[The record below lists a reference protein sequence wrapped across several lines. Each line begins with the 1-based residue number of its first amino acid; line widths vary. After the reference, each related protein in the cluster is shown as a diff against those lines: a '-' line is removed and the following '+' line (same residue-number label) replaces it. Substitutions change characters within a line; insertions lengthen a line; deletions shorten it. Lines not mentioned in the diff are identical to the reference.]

1 MSYDM
6 LAFDLDGTTITNT
19 YQMSPLFVELI
30 KEEKKHHYIC
40 IATGRSISDAYRY
53 YRLLELETMMICFN
67 GAFIYNP
74 RTKEVLYSKPLE
86 IAPNLNICKIF
97 LDKKVSNVIE
107 NVIISSGAHTYFLNT
122 RNQYLYQ
129 MLVDDDLPHTRMTVD
144 EMRGKEIHRI
154 VLSVKD
160 DKKSE
165 VGALLEYLK
174 KDVITDK
181 IEVYPWKS
189 HSEIVD
195 ISVGNV
201 DKWNALRKV
210 CEHEGLSTKKII
222 SIGDGVNDINM
233 LQNSL
238 MGICMKNAAD
248 PHKQSAA
255 FL

>member
-1 MSYDM
+1 
-6 LAFDLDGTTITNT
+6 
-19 YQMSPLFVELI
+19 
-30 KEEKKHHYIC
+30 
-40 IATGRSISDAYRY
+40 
-53 YRLLELETMMICFN
+53 MMICFN

-97 LDKKVSNVIE
+97 LDKEVSNVIE

-248 PHKQSAA
+248 NVKRKARYITAEDNNNNGAYIALVELLGLSQKLKSEKK
-255 FL
+255 LY

>member
-1 MSYDM
+1 
-6 LAFDLDGTTITNT
+6 
-19 YQMSPLFVELI
+19 
-30 KEEKKHHYIC
+30 
-40 IATGRSISDAYRY
+40 
-53 YRLLELETMMICFN
+53 MMI
-67 GAFIYNP
+67 
-74 RTKEVLYSKPLE
+74 
-86 IAPNLNICKIF
+86 
-97 LDKKVSNVIE
+97 
-107 NVIISSGAHTYFLNT
+107 
-122 RNQYLYQ
+122 
-129 MLVDDDLPHTRMTVD
+129 DDDLPHTRMTVN

-165 VGALLEYLK
+165 VCAMLEHLK

-181 IEVYPWKS
+181 IEVYPWKC

-210 CEHEGLSTKKII
+210 CEHEGLSTTKII

-238 MGICMKNAAD
+238 MGICMKNAEDNVKRKARYITAENNNNNGAYIALVELLELEQ
-248 PHKQSAA
+248 KLSSEKK
-255 FL
+255 LY